1 MKYAWIDSMRDS
13 YPLETLCRT
22 LAVSTSGYHD
32 WKRREPSARA
42 KANDRLLVDIRAI
55 HAETGEAYGSPRIW
69 RVLHERGHRVGRE
82 RVRRLMQRHGIVARH
97 RRRRYVRTTIADP
110 KATPAPNLLAQNF
123 TCDVPDRIWL
133 GDITY
138 VPTDEGWLYV
148 AAMKDLCTK
157 KIVGWAMR
165 ETLDAGLAVDA
176 LSMAV
181 TRQTPLPGLV
191 VHTDRGCQYTSHAF
205 TDALGA
211 IKAVQSMS
219 GTGNAYDNAPMESF
233 FASLKGEKLDHEHYR
248 TRAEARRAVFTYIE
262 AFYNPVRMHSS
273 IGYRSPTRYE
283 AMLRAG

>member
-1 MKYAWIDSMRDS
+1 
-13 YPLETLCRT
+13 
-22 LAVSTSGYHD
+22 
-32 WKRREPSARA
+32 
-42 KANDRLLVDIRAI
+42 
-55 HAETGEAYGSPRIW
+55 
-69 RVLHERGHRVGRE
+69 
-82 RVRRLMQRHGIVARH
+82 
-97 RRRRYVRTTIADP
+97 
-110 KATPAPNLLAQNF
+110 
-123 TCDVPDRIWL
+123 
-133 GDITY
+133 
-138 VPTDEGWLYV
+138 
-148 AAMKDLCTK
+148 MKDLCTK

-165 ETLDAGLAVDA
+165 ETLDAGL
-176 LSMAV
+176 
-181 TRQTPLPGLV
+181 V

-205 TDALGA
+205 IEALGA